1 MQRQPNEKQFFRY
14 VLPSMLAMLLTGFY
28 AIIDGFFVGR
38 AVGDAGLAAIN
49 LAWPIAAFLLAAG
62 TGIGAGGSVL
72 MSTRLGENDPEGSR
86 KAYGNTIFT
95 LLFFS
100 AIITVVLFLAYRPIL
115 DFLGATGTLFSYS
128 AEYTQVIVLG
138 SAFQI
143 FGTGLVPLLRNKG
156 KTISAMAAMVAGL
169 LTNICL
175 DALFIMGFG
184 WGLFGAAFAT
194 VIAQAIVAVI
204 SLILLFSRPE
214 DRIRVK
220 ELRPHG
226 KTIARLAKIGLSP
239 FGMSFAPSLVIIL
252 ANWQC
257 LAYGG
262 DVAVAAFSVL
272 MYFYTSAQLLM
283 QGVGEGAQPLFSYF
297 NGAGDRKTVHILLR
311 RALIMVLLL
320 SAALCVTG
328 ILFRDTIPVI
338 FGTSPEASTLVSSA
352 LVIVSLAFPLTGAAR
367 LSSSFFYAMQK
378 TRYSALIIYTDPLAL
393 TPLFLFLLPLAF
405 GLTGIWL
412 SIPAAQGALII
423 LTALLFRS
431 YFSKCRRD
439 AITKTNGGL
448 SYEQQ

>member
-1 MQRQPNEKQFFRY
+1 MQRQPSEKQFFRY

-38 AVGDAGLAAIN
+38 AVGDTGLAAIN
-49 LAWPIAAFLLAAG
+49 IAWPIAAFLLAAG
-62 TGIGAGGSVL
+62 TGIGAGGSVV
-72 MSTRLGENDPEGSR
+72 MSTRLGENDREGSR
-86 KAYGNTIFT
+86 RAYGNTIFT
-95 LLFFS
+95 LLSFS
-100 AIITVVLFLAYRPIL
+100 AVITVVLLLAYQPIL
-115 DFLGATGTLFSYS
+115 GFLGAKGTLFSYS
-128 AEYTQVIVLG
+128 AEYTQIIVAG

-169 LTNICL
+169 LTNIFL
-175 DALFIMGFG
+175 DALFIMGFS

-194 VIAQAIVAVI
+194 VIAQAVVAVI
-204 SLILLFSRPE
+204 SLVLLFFHRD
-214 DRIRVK
+214 DRIRIR
-220 ELRPHG
+220 ELKPHA
-226 KTIARLAKIGLSP
+226 KTVSKLVKIGLSP

-262 DVAVAAFSVL
+262 DIAVAAYSVL

-297 NGAGDRKTVHILLR
+297 NGAGDHKTAHSLLR
-311 RALIMVLLL
+311 RSLVMVLLL
-320 SAALCVTG
+320 SAALCVAG
-328 ILFRDTIPVI
+328 ILLRETIPAI
-338 FGTSPEASTLVSSA
+338 FGTSTEASA
-352 LVIVSLAFPLTGAAR
+352 LVASALTIIPFAFPLTGTAR

-378 TRYSALIIYTDPLAL
+378 TRYSALIIYIDPLLL

-412 SIPAAQGALII
+412 SIPAAQGALVI
-423 LTALLFRS
+423 LTACLFRG
-431 YFSKCRRD
+431 YFSGCRR
-439 AITKTNGGL
+439 AVTAKTKGELN
-448 SYEQQ
+448 YEQQ